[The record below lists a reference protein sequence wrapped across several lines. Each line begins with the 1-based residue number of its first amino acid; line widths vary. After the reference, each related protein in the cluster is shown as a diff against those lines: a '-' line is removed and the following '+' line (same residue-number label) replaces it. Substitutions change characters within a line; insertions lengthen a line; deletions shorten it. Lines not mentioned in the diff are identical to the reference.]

1 MSVFLGPPDDS
12 GLQAWTREVKI
23 AVPAALGRTRRR
35 ISMSLIRYNPYGLTT
50 LQRQINRI
58 FEDFDSDF
66 AGRSEE
72 LGGGMFSPAMDVKED
87 ADAYTVQMEVPGVP
101 RDKIEITLQEN
112 TLVIRGTR
120 EQSKEENTGQF
131 RRVER
136 SYGSFSRS
144 LSLPRNV
151 DANNVGAHL
160 EDGVLL
166 IRLPKSAEA
175 RPRQINIGGE
185 NGGGALHEGTAVPN
199 TKIEAATP
207 TGEPED
213 HPS

>member
-1 MSVFLGPPDDS
+1 
-12 GLQAWTREVKI
+12 
-23 AVPAALGRTRRR
+23 
-35 ISMSLIRYNPYGLTT
+35 MSLIRYNPYGLTA

-87 ADAYTVQMEVPGVP
+87 TDAYTVQLEVPGVP

-112 TLVIRGTR
+112 NLVIRGTR
-120 EQSKEENTGQF
+120 EQAKEEHTGQF

-151 DANNVGAHL
+151 DAGGVSANL
-160 EDGVLL
+160 EDGVLTV
-166 IRLPKSAEA
+166 RLPKSVEA
-175 RPRQINIGGE
+175 RPRQISIDGG
-185 NGGGALHEGTAVPN
+185 NGEGSLLEGTAVHN
-199 TKIEAATP
+199 TQIEAKAP
-207 TGEPED
+207 TGE
-213 HPS
+213 